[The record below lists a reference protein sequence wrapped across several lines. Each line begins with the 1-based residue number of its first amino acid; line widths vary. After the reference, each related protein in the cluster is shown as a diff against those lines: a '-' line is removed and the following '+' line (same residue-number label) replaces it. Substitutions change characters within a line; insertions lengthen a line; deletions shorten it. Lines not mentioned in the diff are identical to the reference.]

1 MAAQRR
7 ALPALTLALSLAA
20 CGGKAPPPPLP
31 PPPLLV
37 LEMLGGA
44 DQNADAAGQA
54 TPVAAQLYPLS
65 STARFERADVFA
77 LTEREQAT
85 LGADSLGSEQFVLA
99 PGERRSLERAPKLG
113 MTALGVVVLFRDV
126 DAGATWR
133 ALAPVAAEG
142 RTRLLLRTERNRVS
156 LAPAP

>member
-54 TPVAAQLYPLS
+54 TPVAAQLYR
-65 STARFERADVFA
+65 TVRA
-77 LTEREQAT
+77 
-85 LGADSLGSEQFVLA
+85 G
-99 PGERRSLERAPKLG
+99 
-113 MTALGVVVLFRDV
+113 
-126 DAGATWR
+126 
-133 ALAPVAAEG
+133 
-142 RTRLLLRTERNRVS
+142 
-156 LAPAP
+156 